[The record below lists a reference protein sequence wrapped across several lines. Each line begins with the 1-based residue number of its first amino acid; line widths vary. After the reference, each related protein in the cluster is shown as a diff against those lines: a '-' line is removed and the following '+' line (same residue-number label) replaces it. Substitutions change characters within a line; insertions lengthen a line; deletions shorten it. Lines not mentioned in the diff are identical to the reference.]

1 MRKNRLTDYDYGFGF
16 FLPFSDIFRCCCQLT
31 QPQGRS
37 FGKKLC
43 SCWMTLGRGW
53 WNPQQGIDL
62 HNSTTE
68 SPGYP
73 NGDGICYLSIPE
85 THRHTHTNK
94 QTNERTNK
102 QTNKQ
107 PSKQTNKH
115 THKHKH
121 KHTHKHKRKQ
131 TQTHTHKHVHRLFY
145 IYILYLYYNG
155 SHRLQELM
163 TLYPGPGSGERQS
176 GPELHYQCLQCRCAM
191 AGGAAL
197 HPGNGTKSAGYIE
210 PKEHWSVITIVIITI
225 VITHTHI
232 YMHKISYHSHRIT
245 EVHKFM
251 FLWYYIIS

>member
-1 MRKNRLTDYDYGFGF
+1 MVMGYVTWAYPKHTDTH
-16 FLPFSDIFRCCCQLT
+16 T
-31 QPQGRS
+31 Q
-37 FGKKLC
+37 
-43 SCWMTLGRGW
+43 
-53 WNPQQGIDL
+53 
-62 HNSTTE
+62 
-68 SPGYP
+68 
-73 NGDGICYLSIPE
+73 
-85 THRHTHTNK
+85 TNK

-102 QTNKQ
+102 QTNNQ
-107 PSKQTNKH
+107 ASKQTNTH
-115 THKHKH
+115 TSTSTSTRTSTNANKH
-121 KHTHKHKRKQ
+121 KHTH
-131 TQTHTHKHVHRLFY
+131 TNTCTGY
-145 IYILYLYYNG
+145 SIYILYLYYNG